1 MCLAALSFNNQFML
15 KLCLKGIGRLTDLML
30 STSEQNKL
38 FYIVIWGLLKKKR
51 LKTQTLFLTSPTNT
65 VEWNTKD
72 ASQKHRVRDD
82 KKENV
87 TSKLGAIRAVY
98 L

>member
-1 MCLAALSFNNQFML
+1 MRA
-15 KLCLKGIGRLTDLML
+15 
-30 STSEQNKL
+30 
-38 FYIVIWGLLKKKR
+38 VKKKR
-51 LKTQTLFLTSPTNT
+51 LKTQTLFLISPTNT